1 MDQLLVIHYKVL
13 LVLSYEWE
21 MAIEDAAEALR
32 ADSIPLNFDLVDAKD
47 ALLSFVLYPASAH
60 QALCS
65 GEEIASTV
73 TAIAPPVNSRVVLV
87 ACAPTY
93 PSLDQT
99 SVDDMVSQ
107 HLPPAFKRNGIR
119 ALEPDALKE
128 QAEALMRLSL
138 RQVGISP
145 ATISSDSRANDPQ
158 FSLARYEASRWI

>member
-1 MDQLLVIHYKVL
+1 MDQRFVIHYRVL
-13 LVLSYEWE
+13 LVLGYEWE

-32 ADSIPLNFDLVDAKD
+32 ADAMPLHFDLVDGKD

-60 QALCS
+60 QALCA

-93 PSLDQT
+93 PSLDQA
-99 SVDDMVSQ
+99 SVDDMVNQ
-107 HLPPAFKRNGIR
+107 HLSPVFKRNGIR
-119 ALEPDALKE
+119 ALEPDRLKE

-145 ATISSDSRANDPQ
+145 APISPDSRANDPQ
-158 FSLARYEASRWI
+158 FSLARYEADRWI